1 MVAIFRSA
9 WRRALATGEFQSS
22 DGSIG
27 ENGCAAACGV
37 TFDLQ
42 SPPWL
47 GTTLGGVTFG
57 VTSLWMM
64 GDVRDTWSRFRA
76 LEVQ

>member
-1 MVAIFRSA
+1 MVATFRSA

-42 SPPWL
+42 SPPL
-47 GTTLGGVTFG
+47 VGDNFG
-57 VTSLWMM
+57 R
-64 GDVRDTWSRFRA
+64 GDVWGDIP
-76 LEVQ
+76 LDDG